1 MLKKLKKEWWSKLE
15 TSLQQKVQQS
25 FQTHVDENLLLDC
38 MRCGFCLPSCPT
50 YLHMESDE
58 SQSPRGRIALMKAVR
73 DGAIGFDSSVENA
86 FNTCL
91 GCRACE
97 PACPAGVQ
105 YGALIEQT
113 REAVQEVK
121 QQSLLEKTT
130 RGIAFNHLFTKQTTM
145 KRTVS
150 LLHMY
155 QKTGLQK
162 VARKIGFF
170 HLFPSHMK
178 TMEASLPPVAKDI
191 KPLKQVQTSSLKVA
205 FFTGCLM
212 DTLYKETNDKTV
224 ALLQMLGVEVTIPDH
239 QSCCGALHGHSGELK
254 RGKHNLIRN
263 VEAFD
268 SDDYQYIVNNAG
280 GCGAFLKEY
289 EIHLKS
295 DERYH
300 EKAVR
305 FSDKTIDISSLL
317 VKAGLLE
324 FLATLPKQD
333 HELIVTYQDS
343 CHLRNVNKVFEQPRA
358 ILRALPGVHY
368 KELLHANTCCGSA
381 GIYNLLQ
388 PQLAGEILTTKMNT
402 IKHLQPAV
410 VVTANPGCLLQIQAG
425 IHREK
430 LETNIQATHIV
441 DFVFNFIESNGKI
454 S

>member
-1 MLKKLKKEWWSKLE
+1 MLE
-15 TSLQQKVQQS
+15 TSLQQKMQQS

-38 MRCGFCLPSCPT
+38 MRCGFCLTSCPT
-50 YLHMESDE
+50 YVHMESDE

-73 DGAIGFDSSVENA
+73 DGVIGLDSSVENA

-121 QQSLLEKTT
+121 QPSLLEKTA
-130 RGIAFNHLFTKQTTM
+130 RGIAFNHLFTNQTTM

-150 LLHMY
+150 LLHLY

-191 KPLKQVQTSSLKVA
+191 KPLKQVQNSPLKVA

-224 ALLQMLGVEVTIPDH
+224 ALLEMLGVEVTIPDH
-239 QSCCGALHGHSGELK
+239 QSCCGALHGHSGELT
-254 RGKHNLIRN
+254 RGKQNLIRN

-295 DERYH
+295 DERYR
-300 EKAVR
+300 EKAIR
-305 FSDKTIDISSLL
+305 FSEKTIDISSLL

-324 FLATLPKQD
+324 FLATLPQQD
-333 HELIVTYQDS
+333 QQQVVTYQDS

-358 ILRALPGVHY
+358 ILKALPGVQY

-388 PQLAGEILTTKMNT
+388 PGLAGEILTTKMNT
-402 IKHLQPAV
+402 IKQLQPAV

-430 LETNIQATHIV
+430 LETNIQANHIV